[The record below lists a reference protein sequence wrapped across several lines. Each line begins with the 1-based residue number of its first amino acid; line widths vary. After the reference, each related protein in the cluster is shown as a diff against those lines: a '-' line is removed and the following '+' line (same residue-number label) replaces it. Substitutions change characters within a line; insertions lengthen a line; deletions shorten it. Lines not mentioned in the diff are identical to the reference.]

1 MGTRRACECAGRW
14 SSARRYAARR
24 SSGPPPAT
32 RSAAPVHPQGQ
43 RSQRFAAAESAKGS
57 SGGADLPGGAGLVGD
72 AVRGDVAHRG
82 GGRAG
87 VAAVALPRHAVQ
99 QILRR
104 DLDPRRWR
112 FAGARRALHQHVE
125 AVADDGGRGDRPARG
140 AAAVDGQVVVPHLRQ
155 RRRQR
160 VSEQQ
165 RRLPRQ
171 QGGGWGGELGKRGS
185 RPADR

>member
-1 MGTRRACECAGRW
+1 MVICAQICSASQVWTPSGHAFCRARPQTG
-14 SSARRYAARR
+14 SALCCCRIC
-24 SSGPPPAT
+24 
-32 RSAAPVHPQGQ
+32 QG
-43 RSQRFAAAESAKGS
+43 EL
-57 SGGADLPGGAGLVGD
+57 GGADLPGGAGLVGD
-72 AVRGDVAHRG
+72 AVRGDIAHRG

-165 RRLPRQ
+165 RRPPGRAR
-171 QGGGWGGELGKRGS
+171 GEGKRCGQQTGL
-185 RPADR
+185 R